1 MTFVPSP
8 AITLALGCAV
18 LPILLLWAA
27 ARVWGTTPSPGRRL
41 VNAEAIS
48 LGVWLLS
55 MAIWHEA
62 IAATWED
69 WLAAALILMG
79 GALATFTLWSLLA
92 WGFTSSLLLTLS
104 RADGP
109 LTLDDWIVRYTR
121 GGDSAVFTR
130 NRLGVLLRL
139 GLARETPEGVKPMP
153 GWAAMVGTSALCLR
167 ALFGLRT

>member
-1 MTFVPSP
+1 MTFVLSP
-8 AITLALGCAV
+8 ALALALGCAV

-27 ARVWGTTPSPGRRL
+27 ARVRGTTTLPGRRL
-41 VNAEAIS
+41 VNAEAVS
-48 LGVWLLS
+48 LGVWLLG
-55 MAIWHEA
+55 MAVWHDTM
-62 IAATWED
+62 AATWED
-69 WLAAALILMG
+69 WLAAVLILFG
-79 GALATFTLWSLLA
+79 GVLATFTLWSLLA

-104 RADGP
+104 RADSP

-139 GLARETPEGVKPMP
+139 GLARETPDGVKPMP
-153 GWAAMVGTSALCLR
+153 GWAAMAGASALCLR